1 MTNVLFKSKGLLSL
15 EMIDFQNDSFGSD
28 IELIVS
34 KIKEDIDDGLLTKNE
49 QIEKSKHL
57 KDLSSLIEKRLGLKT
72 KFIVNSGVIAGVL
85 PFYSNKNHIFI
96 HKMYRGE
103 FTIKEQEEILK
114 ESNNKKGYVDSAK
127 AKVGGIYGDYVNRVY
142 INFKNL
148 FALRLSTS
156 EITAIILHE
165 LGHAFYVCEYADRLE
180 SNNQVLAN
188 VARQLHNDKADKNMT
203 HIFKELKS
211 INDKVTE
218 EDVDT
223 LVNGTRIVA
232 GLRWFKIVIGSVDQ
246 QLNQGKYD
254 ETSFEQ
260 LADNFASRFK
270 YGRSLITSLDK
281 LSTVYEDIEKSESTR
296 RYLMTMESMCL
307 TFIAMLMGTLVYGFI
322 MFIPFVIGAL
332 MFSITLVLA
341 GEKNIDYT
349 YDSLRVRY
357 KRIRNEMVELLKSDD
372 LESKEIKTILES
384 IRISDRTIEETGKYK
399 SIFNMLANFLVPSNR
414 KAKNSIA
421 EQQVLEELAF
431 NDLFIKSAELKTLA

>member
-1 MTNVLFKSKGLLSL
+1 MPSVLFKSKGLLSL

-34 KIKEDIDDGLLTKNE
+34 KIKEDIDSNTLGNNKQVEDSVHVKN
-49 QIEKSKHL
+49 
-57 KDLSSLIEKRLGLKT
+57 LSTLIEKRLGLKT
-72 KFIVNSGVIAGVL
+72 KFIVNNYMLAAVM

-96 HKMYRGE
+96 HKVFRGE
-103 FTIKEQEEILK
+103 FTIKEQQAILK

-127 AKVGGIYGDYVNRVY
+127 AKVGGIYGEYVNPVY
-142 INFKNL
+142 ISFIAL
-148 FALRLSTS
+148 FNMGMSSS
-156 EITAIILHE
+156 EVTAIILHE

-180 SNNQVLAN
+180 SNNQILAN
-188 VARQLHNDKADKNMT
+188 VARQLHSNKADKNMT

-211 INDKVTE
+211 INDEITE
-218 EDVDT
+218 EDVDA
-223 LVNGTRIVA
+223 LVNGTRVVA
-232 GLRWFKIVIGSVDQ
+232 GVKWFKLLVGSVDK
-246 QLNQGKYD
+246 QLSQDKYD

-270 YGRSLITSLDK
+270 YGRSLITGLDK
-281 LSTVYEDIEKSESTR
+281 LSKAYSAPEKSR
-296 RYLMTMESMCL
+296 GMRIYLMTLEAIYFVYSG
-307 TFIAMLMGTLVYGFI
+307 MLMGSIALGFT
-322 MFIPFVIGAL
+322 MFLPFVMGAL
-332 MFSITLVLA
+332 LFSLALSIA

-372 LESKEIKTILES
+372 LETKEIKTILES

-399 SIFNMLANFLVPSNR
+399 SIFNMLANFLIPSNR
-414 KAKNSIA
+414 KAKNSIV